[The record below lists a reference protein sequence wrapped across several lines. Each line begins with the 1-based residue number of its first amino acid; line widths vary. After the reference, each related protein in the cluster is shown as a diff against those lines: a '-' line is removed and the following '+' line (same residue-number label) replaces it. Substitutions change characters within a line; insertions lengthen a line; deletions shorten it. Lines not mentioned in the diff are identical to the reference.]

1 MRSRKASAWIMSCIV
16 APSLFIGGLLP
27 AAAADEPALP
37 TRPFF
42 AQMNLGPGQKKA
54 VGPGA
59 KTLGVTSLTI
69 TNFNNSVQQLFIF
82 APVVGGT
89 ACSAAISGGGNPSM
103 HLILEPSRTI
113 DLVFPTALV
122 FAPINGV
129 SCIAGEVTT
138 VQSGGHVEIDVNG
151 FVQ

>member
-1 MRSRKASAWIMSCIV
+1 MSRTNAAIV
-16 APSLFIGGLLP
+16 SSVLLPSVIIGGLLSA

-37 TRPFF
+37 TKPFF
-42 AQMNLGPGQKKA
+42 AQMSVLSGQRKA

-69 TNFNNSVQQLFIF
+69 TNFNNTVQQLFIF
-82 APVVGGT
+82 APVMDATSCGGQVT
-89 ACSAAISGGGNPSM
+89 GGGNPSM
-103 HLILEPSRTI
+103 HLILAPSQT
-113 DLVFPTALV
+113 LHLTYPSALV

-129 SCIAGEVTT
+129 SCVAGEVTT
-138 VQSGGHVEIDVNG
+138 VQSGGSVEIDVNG